1 MFFGDDTIE
10 NIMDADILKQLIQ
23 KIPFSDTIKSALPI
37 EKLESIVSGG
47 LVQLKSAG
55 VLDMSQFGLDDKV
68 PQVQDLIAMAG
79 KFAAVLAPLKLG
91 GGDKQTVVLELVNVL
106 LVYLVAI
113 KPALKEKIAPVQRA
127 ARETLPAVLTL
138 AVNAARGD
146 LSAELRRKPGQ
157 SMTEYGRELGRKL
170 LGFVRMLAPSFAICG
185 LSSAAVEAVIEKGEL
200 PQKVKQALPQDQSDA
215 IVGKERRPARADS
228 EAPAPE
234 TPHHNTPRGS
244 VDGPETTKEQGPEV
258 SPQTVPLEIPGTTE
272 HQEVA
277 HDKEHE
283 IQKASP
289 PSAGPEAK
297 SILYSA

>member
-1 MFFGDDTIE
+1 MASASAKLMGMFFRDRTIE
-10 NIMDADILKQLIQ
+10 NIMDADILRQLIQ

-55 VLDMSQFGLDDKV
+55 VLDMSQFGLDDKI
-68 PQVQDLIAMAG
+68 PQVQDLIGMAG
-79 KFAAVLAPLKLG
+79 KFAAVLAPLKMS
-91 GGDKQTVVLELVNVL
+91 GGDKQTVVVELVNVL
-106 LVYLVAI
+106 LVYLVAM
-113 KPALKEKIAPVQRA
+113 KPVLKEKIAHIQKA

-170 LGFVRMLAPSFAICG
+170 LGLVRVLVPSFAICG
-185 LSSAAVEAVIEKGEL
+185 LSSAAVEAVIEKG
-200 PQKVKQALPQDQSDA
+200 DQ
-215 IVGKERRPARADS
+215 IVGKAPRSARADS
-228 EAPAPE
+228 EAPVPE

-258 SPQTVPLEIPGTTE
+258 SPPTVPLETPNTSVVSEPG
-272 HQEVA
+272 EVV

-283 IQKASP
+283 IQKAVLPSAP
-289 PSAGPEAK
+289 PSVESK

>member
-1 MFFGDDTIE
+1 
-10 NIMDADILKQLIQ
+10 
-23 KIPFSDTIKSALPI
+23 
-37 EKLESIVSGG
+37 
-47 LVQLKSAG
+47 
-55 VLDMSQFGLDDKV
+55 
-68 PQVQDLIAMAG
+68 
-79 KFAAVLAPLKLG
+79 
-91 GGDKQTVVLELVNVL
+91 
-106 LVYLVAI
+106 
-113 KPALKEKIAPVQRA
+113 
-127 ARETLPAVLTL
+127 
-138 AVNAARGD
+138 
-146 LSAELRRKPGQ
+146 
-157 SMTEYGRELGRKL
+157 MTEYGRELGRKL

-185 LSSAAVEAVIEKGEL
+185 LSSAAVEAVIEKGEG
-200 PQKVKQALPQDQSDA
+200 

-228 EAPAPE
+228 EAPVPE

>member
-1 MFFGDDTIE
+1 
-10 NIMDADILKQLIQ
+10 MDADILKQLIQ

-55 VLDMSQFGLDDKV
+55 VLDMSQFGLDDKI
-68 PQVQDLIAMAG
+68 PQVQDLIGMAG
-79 KFAAVLAPLKLG
+79 KFAAVLAPLKMS
-91 GGDKQTVVLELVNVL
+91 GGDKQTVVVELVNVL
-106 LVYLVAI
+106 LVYLVAM
-113 KPALKEKIAPVQRA
+113 KPALKEKIAPIQHA

-170 LGFVRMLAPSFAICG
+170 LGLVRVLVPSFAICG
-185 LSSAAVEAVIEKGEL
+185 LSSAAVEAVIEKGEG
-200 PQKVKQALPQDQSDA
+200 
-215 IVGKERRPARADS
+215 IVGKERRAARADS

-244 VDGPETTKEQGPEV
+244 VDSAETTKEQGPEV
-258 SPQTVPLEIPGTTE
+258 SPQTVPLETPGMPE
-272 HQEVA
+272 AQPGEVI

-283 IQKASP
+283 IQKAAP

>member
-185 LSSAAVEAVIEKGEL
+185 LSSAAVEAVIEKGEG
-200 PQKVKQALPQDQSDA
+200 

>member
-1 MFFGDDTIE
+1 
-10 NIMDADILKQLIQ
+10 MDADILKQLIQ

-79 KFAAVLAPLKLG
+79 KFAAVLAPLKIS

-185 LSSAAVEAVIEKGEL
+185 LSSAAVEAVIEKGE
-200 PQKVKQALPQDQSDA
+200 A

>member
-1 MFFGDDTIE
+1 
-10 NIMDADILKQLIQ
+10 MDADILKQLIQ
-23 KIPFSDTIKSALPI
+23 KIPFSDAIKSALPI

-55 VLDMSQFGLDDKV
+55 VLDMSQFGLDDKI
-68 PQVQDLIAMAG
+68 PHVQDLIAVAG

-91 GGDKQTVVLELVNVL
+91 GGDKQTVVVELVNVL
-106 LVYLVAI
+106 LVYLVAM
-113 KPALKEKIAPVQRA
+113 KPALKEKITPIQEA
-127 ARETLPAVLTL
+127 ARQTLPAVLTL

-170 LGFVRMLAPSFAICG
+170 LGFVRVLVPSFAICG

-200 PQKVKQALPQDQSDA
+200 PQKVKQALPQGQSDP
-215 IVGKERRPARADS
+215 IIGKAPRPVRADS
-228 EAPAPE
+228 EAPVPE

-244 VDGPETTKEQGPEV
+244 VDGSGSVAQGPVE
-258 SPQTVPLEIPGTTE
+258 SPQTAPPETPDKSPGPA
-272 HQEVA
+272 EVI

-283 IQKASP
+283 IRSAEASV
-289 PSAGPEAK
+289 EEEK
-297 SILYSA
+297 SRDVLYSA

>member
-1 MFFGDDTIE
+1 
-10 NIMDADILKQLIQ
+10 MDADILKQLIQ

-79 KFAAVLAPLKLG
+79 KFAAVLAPLKIS

-106 LVYLVAI
+106 LVYLVAM

-185 LSSAAVEAVIEKGEL
+185 LSSAAVEAVIEKGEG
-200 PQKVKQALPQDQSDA
+200 

>member
-1 MFFGDDTIE
+1 
-10 NIMDADILKQLIQ
+10 MDADILKQLIQ

-185 LSSAAVEAVIEKGEL
+185 LSSAAVEAVIEKGEG
-200 PQKVKQALPQDQSDA
+200 